1 MKNKNNAQV
10 STINRVRNS
19 MEYLN
24 TLSSQQP
31 HPRAAG
37 REWGPSLRLQFPPP
51 LKQRVGPD
59 ERQGLK
65 MLLFVPVLEPY

>member
-1 MKNKNNAQV
+1 MGNN
-10 STINRVRNS
+10 

-31 HPRAAG
+31 HPQGAG